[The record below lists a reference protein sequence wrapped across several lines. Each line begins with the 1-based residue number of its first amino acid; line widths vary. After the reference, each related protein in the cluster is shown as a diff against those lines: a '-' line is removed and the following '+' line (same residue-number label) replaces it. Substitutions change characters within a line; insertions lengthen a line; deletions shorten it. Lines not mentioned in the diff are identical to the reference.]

1 MNTRAQIHAIET
13 LDTTHLA
20 HAAAAHSGMSVC
32 PRAPVGAAALALALA
47 TLTAACIAQDPGVPG
62 VEEDIAPEEADLV
75 DVTEQASTCGFP
87 TSCLAIKAAAPP
99 GTVFSDGEYGLYVG
113 GDPSK
118 PWTAYCEGMDGNAPE
133 EYLSL
138 QYTGGSYNFSQ
149 HTAGGSAPGTNVRTR
164 YTKLRI
170 DPTTLLVDISDQRF
184 SYSSGTILNGTT
196 VVTSM
201 PVGVAMSC
209 DGFPDGISNIDLRGT
224 PFALVPNQFI
234 QGGDSPLGASLYS
247 SNDQVVALTGGG
259 RCGWTMSQPNVNKP
273 VNNAGGFQLRLSYLG
288 PIL

>member
-1 MNTRAQIHAIET
+1 MNTRARIHAIET
-13 LDTTHLA
+13 LDATHLA
-20 HAAAAHSGMSVC
+20 HSAAAQSGMSLR
-32 PRAPVGAAALALALA
+32 PRAPVGAAVLSLALA

-62 VEEDIAPEEADLV
+62 VEEDIAPEEADRV
-75 DVTEQASTCGFP
+75 GVTEQASTCGFP

-99 GTVFSDGEYGLYVG
+99 GTVFSDGAYGLYFE

-138 QYTGGSYNFSQ
+138 QYTDGSHNFSQ
-149 HTAGGSAPGTNVRTR
+149 YVLLPGVSVRTW

-184 SYSSGTILNGTT
+184 SSSVGTIFDGTT
-196 VVTSM
+196 AVTSM
-201 PVGVAMSC
+201 PVGVAMAC
-209 DGFPDGISNIDLRGT
+209 NDLIGLSNIDLRGT

-234 QGGDSPLGASLYS
+234 QGGKSPAGS
-247 SNDQVVALTGGG
+247 SVYGYNNQAVTLMGSG
-259 RCGWTMSQPNVNKP
+259 RCGWTMSQPNVDKP
-273 VNNAGGFQLRLSYLG
+273 VNDAGGFQLGLSYLG
-288 PIL
+288 PTL